1 MKMKKVKLAKNGE
14 VSKHE
19 VETDHNDNSNDNDE
33 DEEDDID
40 VGDSSPSSL
49 RHDIKY
55 EEQDPEADSKFSIP
69 HHFQYHYQLQK
80 SSNIS

>member
-1 MKMKKVKLAKNGE
+1 MKKVKLAKNGE

-49 RHDIKY
+49 RRDIKY
-55 EEQDPEADSKFSIP
+55 EQQQEEPEADNKFSIP

-80 SSNIS
+80 SPNIS